1 MENEVKILKRIVDK
15 NKLKDNGIN
24 IDKMIKILKKLN
36 IKFHI

>member
-1 MENEVKILKRIVDK
+1 MENKVKILKRIVDK

-24 IDKMIKILKKLN
+24 IDKIIKILKKLN

>member
-1 MENEVKILKRIVDK
+1 MENEVKILKQIVDK

-36 IKFHI
+36 IKYHI